1 MIQLRSAKKNDVET
15 IVQILSSSRTKY
27 LPYAKSIHTLDEDR
41 RWVGQT
47 LIPSN
52 DVVIAQ
58 VVGIDVGVLATTVI
72 DECGWIE
79 QLYLSP
85 GNVGKGIGAAMLTHA
100 FSVLPRPIRLWT
112 FQENKRA
119 IKFYENHGFYAVR
132 YTDGN
137 RNEEKCPD
145 VLYECR

>member
-1 MIQLRSAKKNDVET
+1 MIQLRSAKLDDVEI
-15 IVQILSSSRTKY
+15 IVQILKRSRAQY

-41 RWVGQT
+41 LWVSDI

-58 VVGIDVGVLATTVI
+58 VDGIDVGVLATTVI
-72 DECGWIE
+72 DEVGWIE

-85 GNVGKGIGAAMLTHA
+85 GNVGKGTGAAMLTHA